1 MSDQHGNRIKGLSRR
16 DFLKGMAAGAV
27 TLSSLPIL
35 GCSQEAQPSRAGAPG
50 LFTQEGKSVLVV
62 VEGKDPKKMLEKAID
77 AIGGLK
83 PLLTKTSPHPNPLP
97 KEEREIQ
104 YGGKKALLKGN
115 FVFAQPFPITTDP
128 QIALLFGKALKD
140 TGFEDV
146 SIFDAPG
153 TYLIDSKEKS
163 FDMNNLLEQKNPYG
177 IRFFAGD
184 AGERSEFIMT
194 KNPNWQAYTE
204 IAVHRNIY
212 TSPVIINMPCLK
224 RHHTSY
230 LTCTLKNNFGAV
242 YGPQRWDAHIRGE
255 GLKKMTRLKAE
266 NRQSDKFRN
275 INYFMQAIAEF
286 ADAVRPELTFVDARS
301 ILIKGGP
308 TAGIGKIK
316 EGVNLF
322 ILGQDMVAVDAY
334 CSKVMEKYDDAYS
347 TEMILPYL
355 TAAEK
360 LGLGTMD
367 LNKVKVIE
375 ISS

>member
-1 MSDQHGNRIKGLSRR
+1 MSVQDDDSLKGICRR

-27 TLSSLPIL
+27 ALSSLHL
-35 GCSQEAQPSRAGAPG
+35 SGCSQEAQPSRTGAPG
-50 LFTQEGKSVLVV
+50 LFTQEGKSVLVA
-62 VEGKDPKKMLEKAID
+62 VEGNDPKKMMEKALD

-83 PLLTKTSPHPNPLP
+83 PLLT
-97 KEEREIQ
+97 R
-104 YGGKKALLKGN
+104 GKKALLKGN

-140 TGFEDV
+140 AGFEEV
-146 SIFDAPG
+146 SVFDAPG

-177 IRFFAGD
+177 IHFFAGD
-184 AGERSEFIMT
+184 AGERSEFTMT
-194 KNPNWQAYTE
+194 KNPNWQAYAE
-204 IAVHRNIY
+204 IAVHRNTY

-230 LTCTLKNNFGAV
+230 LTCALKNNFGAV

-266 NRQSDKFRN
+266 SRQSDKFRN
-275 INYFMQAIAEF
+275 INHFMQAIAEF

-301 ILIKGGP
+301 ILTKGGP
-308 TAGIGKIK
+308 TAGIGKIL

-334 CSKVMEKYDDAYS
+334 CSKVMEKHDDAYS

-367 LNKVKVIE
+367 LGKVKIMEYSV
-375 ISS
+375 